1 MKQIKAEILLNKE
14 IAGSHFK
21 MVLDLGKFNT
31 PIKPGQFLH
40 IKAGSAYD
48 PLLRRPIS
56 IHRIGSNQN
65 IIELLYKIEGKGTQL
80 MSRRSKGTYLDIIGP
95 LGNGFKV
102 PKGQSN
108 FILVAGGMGI
118 APLIALADSLAR
130 FRKRTITV
138 ILGAKTKD
146 FVVCKKELLD
156 IGAKVIVVTEDGSEG
171 EKGLATAV
179 LKSVIE
185 QFDLRKSAAAL
196 TKKHTKKITIAEYG
210 PEVGLYACGPSG
222 MLKAIATIAKYYN
235 MQAQASFEERMGCG
249 VGACL
254 GCTIQTKTGY
264 KRVCKDGPVFDL
276 EEIAWERD

>member
-14 IAGSHFK
+14 IASSHFK

-31 PIKPGQFLH
+31 PPIKPGQFLH

-56 IHRIGSNQN
+56 IHRIGSSPN
-65 IIELLYKIEGKGTQL
+65 IVELLYKIEGKGTQL

-118 APLIALADSLAR
+118 APLIALADNLAR

-146 FVVCKKELLD
+146 FIVCKKELHD
-156 IGAKVIVVTEDGSEG
+156 IGAKVIVVTEDGSDG
-171 EKGLATAV
+171 EKGLATA
-179 LKSVIE
+179 LLESVIE

-196 TKKHTKKITIAEYG
+196 APKRAKGITIAEYR
-210 PEVGLYACGPSG
+210 PEVGLYACGPLS
-222 MLKAIATIAKYYN
+222 MLKVIATITKHYTI
-235 MQAQASFEERMGCG
+235 QAQASFEERMGCG

-254 GCTIQTKTGY
+254 GCVIQTKTGY
-264 KRVCKDGPVFDL
+264 KRVCKDGPVFGL
-276 EEIAWERD
+276 GEITWG